1 MVEYGPFIEY
11 CCELYV
17 HHYVL
22 NIIVAV
28 LMVFSGLITLAFSL
42 LSYHLGKKHCII
54 HGNAAD
60 LLPFLD

>member
-22 NIIVAV
+22 NIIVAA
-28 LMVFSGLITLAFSL
+28 LMVFSGLLV
-42 LSYHLGKKHCII
+42 LGTNLVTYYFAIRNYRKET
-54 HGNAAD
+54 NNE
-60 LLPFLD
+60 

>member
-22 NIIVAV
+22 NIIVAA
-28 LMVFSGLITLAFSL
+28 LMVFSGLLVLGTNL
-42 LSYHLGKKHCII
+42 LTYHLAKRRT
-54 HGNAAD
+54 
-60 LLPFLD
+60 